1 MQPKFTG
8 DVQASEPVV
17 RRGDHEL
24 RALRIGAEVAK
35 NAEDAAAQRIKY
47 YQPSPGTEAPP
58 RRYVEF
64 LG

>member
-1 MQPKFTG
+1 MQPRFTG
-8 DVQASEPVV
+8 DEQTSELVV
-17 RRGDHEL
+17 RNGDCEL
-24 RALRIGAEVAK
+24 RALRIGAEVAE
-35 NAEDAAAQRIKY
+35 NAEDASALRNKY